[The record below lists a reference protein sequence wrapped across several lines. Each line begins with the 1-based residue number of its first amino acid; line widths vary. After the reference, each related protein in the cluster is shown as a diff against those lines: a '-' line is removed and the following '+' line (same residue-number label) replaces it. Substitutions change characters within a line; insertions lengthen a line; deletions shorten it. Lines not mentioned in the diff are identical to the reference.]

1 MSADNKTI
9 VLGIQQNYKI
19 AAAVLIKSLIKNN
32 QNSIFD
38 IFILTDA
45 DLSEYFNKL
54 HLPNCTINIKV
65 IDISEIKNIDCG
77 RFGLGTLYRLLMD
90 QYIPTNLDKVLYLD
104 SDIIVNGSIDD
115 LFGIEFNEHELVAA
129 VECSIS
135 KEHIKKIKVKSNKIF
150 NAGVI
155 LFSFNRACNAEVFS
169 QARDYVIENNTSFN
183 DQDAL
188 NTVLDGRV
196 KYISPKWNYELF
208 RAKRDLIYNK
218 VDASKINMI
227 HYTGKDKPWD
237 YYDINPYSYL
247 YRFYYKELFGEPM
260 KFNNV
265 SPFARLIKTLKLYLY
280 KNFLTSRMYILLQN
294 IFRTR
299 A

>member
-45 DLSEYFNKL
+45 DLSQYFNKL

-247 YRFYYKELFGEPM
+247 YRFYYKELFGELM